1 MNEWNG
7 MRWEWEAVGRGE
19 EKRREVR
26 RGEEARGEERRE
38 HHFKAHQRS
47 TLPGARPGGQGF
59 LRALAV
65 VLTCNHTNDS
75 GQSIACELK
84 HDSMF
89 GSKVASC
96 PWCSAVCPRATTT
109 MRRSSPLPASSI
121 SSRCSGLVPS
131 PPPSSLAH
139 SFIPPFIHSFGELKK
154 ELVFRN
160 PPPIR
165 TSSEWGAT
173 IDRHGEVPPPLP
185 ASPTDTPARW
195 RNKKPG
201 LPTDGDNPILQLE
214 PSSSPRIGTRSS
226 SSSWLTLARSM
237 PTQQVIINKRLT
249 NERARAQRSDGPMK

>member
-1 MNEWNG
+1 MG
-7 MRWEWEAVGRGE
+7 VGGGGRGQ
-19 EKRREVR
+19 R
-26 RGEEARGEERRE
+26 RGEERRE

-75 GQSIACELK
+75 GQSIARELK

-160 PPPIR
+160 PPPPPFVLVPSGEQPS
-165 TSSEWGAT
+165 TAT
-173 IDRHGEVPPPLP
+173 EKCLPPP
-185 ASPTDTPARW
+185 SPTDTPARW

>member
-7 MRWEWEAVGRGE
+7 MRWEWEAAGGQ
-19 EKRREVR
+19 R

-109 MRRSSPLPASSI
+109 MRRTAPPRSSPLPLPASSI

-139 SFIPPFIHSFGELKK
+139 SFIPPFIHSF
-154 ELVFRN
+154 
-160 PPPIR
+160 IR
-165 TSSEWGAT
+165 
-173 IDRHGEVPPPLP
+173 
-185 ASPTDTPARW
+185 
-195 RNKKPG
+195 
-201 LPTDGDNPILQLE
+201 
-214 PSSSPRIGTRSS
+214 
-226 SSSWLTLARSM
+226 
-237 PTQQVIINKRLT
+237 
-249 NERARAQRSDGPMK
+249 RAQEGAGFSQLAPHSY

>member
-7 MRWEWEAVGRGE
+7 MRWEWEAAGGQ
-19 EKRREVR
+19 R

-109 MRRSSPLPASSI
+109 MRRTAPLLPPPRLIYLISLLRSRSFASTFFTRSFIHSSI
-121 SSRCSGLVPS
+121 
-131 PPPSSLAH
+131 H
-139 SFIPPFIHSFGELKK
+139 SFIHSASSRRSWF
-154 ELVFRN
+154 FATR
-160 PPPIR
+160 PPIR

-173 IDRHGEVPPPLP
+173 IDRHGEVPPPSLP
-185 ASPTDTPARW
+185 NDTPARG

-214 PSSSPRIGTRSS
+214 PSSSPPRIGTRSS
-226 SSSWLTLARSM
+226 SSSWLTLARSLDAN
-237 PTQQVIINKRLT
+237 TT
-249 NERARAQRSDGPMK
+249 GHH

>member
-1 MNEWNG
+1 MEWNEIG
-7 MRWEWEAVGRGE
+7 VGGGGQ
-19 EKRREVR
+19 R

-109 MRRSSPLPASSI
+109 MRRTAPPRSSPLPASSI

-139 SFIPPFIHSFGELKK
+139 SFIPPFIHSFIRRAQEGAGFSQPAPL
-154 ELVFRN
+154 
-160 PPPIR
+160 R
-165 TSSEWGAT
+165 TSTEWGAT
-173 IDRHGEVPPPLP
+173 IDRHGEVPPPSLP
-185 ASPTDTPARW
+185 NRHPRSLEKQETRVAHR
-195 RNKKPG
+195 R
-201 LPTDGDNPILQLE
+201 DGDNPILQLE

>member
-1 MNEWNG
+1 MG
-7 MRWEWEAVGRGE
+7 VGGGGGQ
-19 EKRREVR
+19 R

-59 LRALAV
+59 LRAFAV

-109 MRRSSPLPASSI
+109 MRRPAPLPP
-121 SSRCSGLVPS
+121 PS
-131 PPPSSLAH
+131 PPRLIYLISLRRSRSFASTFFTRSFIHSSIH
-139 SFIPPFIHSFGELKK
+139 SFIRRAQEGAGFSQPA
-154 ELVFRN
+154 

-173 IDRHGEVPPPLP
+173 IDRHGEVPPP
-185 ASPTDTPARW
+185 SPTDTPARS
-195 RNKKPG
+195 
-201 LPTDGDNPILQLE
+201 LE
-214 PSSSPRIGTRSS
+214 KQETRVAHRRRQPHSP
-226 SSSWLTLARSM
+226 A
-237 PTQQVIINKRLT
+237 
-249 NERARAQRSDGPMK
+249 